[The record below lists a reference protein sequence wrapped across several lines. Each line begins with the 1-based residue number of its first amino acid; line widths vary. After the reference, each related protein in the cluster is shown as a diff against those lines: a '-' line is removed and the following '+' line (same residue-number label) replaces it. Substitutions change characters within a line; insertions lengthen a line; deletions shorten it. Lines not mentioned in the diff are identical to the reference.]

1 MSIELTRRAA
11 LTALGACVLAPASA
25 LAQGPLRLRAV
36 RVDVGPLRANAGDPT
51 AAWMEQSLTA
61 ALARSVGPYL
71 VPGDRSGATLVARIA
86 YVYLGTSGG
95 GPNFFNQGQD
105 TVEGD
110 LVVRGP
116 HGVVTEVPLRAITNY
131 LPNGS
136 NISQPVQWNR
146 SRIDALAQA
155 FAGWVP
161 SQLSL

>member
-1 MSIELTRRAA
+1 MSTVLSRRAA
-11 LTALGACVLAPASA
+11 LTALGAFVLAPASA
-25 LAQGPLRLRAV
+25 LAQGGLRLRAV
-36 RVDVGPLRANAGDPT
+36 RVDVGPLRASAGDPT
-51 AAWMEQSLTA
+51 AVWMEQSLTA

-71 VPGDRSGATLVARIA
+71 VPGDRNGATLIARIA

-116 HGVVTEVPLRAITNY
+116 RGASEIPLRAIASY
-131 LPNGS
+131 LVNGS

-146 SRIDALAQA
+146 ARIDALAQA

-161 SQLSL
+161 SQLGL

>member
-1 MSIELTRRAA
+1 MTRRAA
-11 LTALGACVLAPASA
+11 LSAFGAMAFVPVAAF
-25 LAQGPLRLRAV
+25 AQGPLRLRAV

-71 VPGDRSGATLVARIA
+71 VPGDRNGATLVARIA
-86 YVYLGTSGG
+86 YVYLGSSGG

-110 LVVRGP
+110 LVVHGPRGA
-116 HGVVTEVPLRAITNY
+116 TEIPLRAITTY
-131 LPNGS
+131 LVNGS
-136 NISQPVQWNR
+136 NIAQPVQWNR
-146 SRIDALAQA
+146 SRVDALAQA

-161 SQLSL
+161 RQLGL

>member
-1 MSIELTRRAA
+1 MSIELNRRAA

-51 AAWMEQSLTA
+51 AAWMEQSLTG
-61 ALARSVGPYL
+61 ALARTLAPYL
-71 VPGDRSGATLVARIA
+71 APGDRNGATLTARVA

-95 GPNFFNQGQD
+95 GVNFFNQGQD
-105 TVEGD
+105 TVVGD

-116 HGVVTEVPLRAITNY
+116 RGASEIPLRAITTY
-131 LPNGS
+131 LVNGS
-136 NISQPVQWNR
+136 NISQPVLWNR
-146 SRIDALAQA
+146 SRIDTLAQA

-161 SQLSL
+161 SQLGL